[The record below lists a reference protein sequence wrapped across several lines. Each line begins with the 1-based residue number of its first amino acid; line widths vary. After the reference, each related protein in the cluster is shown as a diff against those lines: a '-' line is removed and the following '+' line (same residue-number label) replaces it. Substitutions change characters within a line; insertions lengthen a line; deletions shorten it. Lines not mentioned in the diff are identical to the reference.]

1 MNNATLISYVELPRA
16 EPRIMSATF
25 SRRMLTFFRMLIK
38 AAGAGLVLLG
48 AALLYST
55 LTTSFPT
62 LPVFQPVMAFF
73 LILMIILGV
82 FAILY

>member
-1 MNNATLISYVELPRA
+1 
-16 EPRIMSATF
+16 MSATF
-25 SRRMLTFFRMLIK
+25 SRKMLSLFRILIK
-38 AAGAGLVLLG
+38 AAGAGLVILG
-48 AALLYST
+48 IALLYST

>member
-1 MNNATLISYVELPRA
+1 MLNLF
-16 EPRIMSATF
+16 RI
-25 SRRMLTFFRMLIK
+25 LVK
-38 AAGAGLVLLG
+38 AAGACLVILG
-48 AALLYST
+48 IAFLYST

>member
-1 MNNATLISYVELPRA
+1 
-16 EPRIMSATF
+16 MSATF
-25 SRRMLTFFRMLIK
+25 SRRVLSLFRILVK
-38 AAGAGLVLLG
+38 AAGACLVILG
-48 AALLYST
+48 IALLYST

>member
-1 MNNATLISYVELPRA
+1 MLSLF
-16 EPRIMSATF
+16 RI
-25 SRRMLTFFRMLIK
+25 LIK
-38 AAGAGLVLLG
+38 AAGGGLVILG
-48 AALLYST
+48 IALLYST